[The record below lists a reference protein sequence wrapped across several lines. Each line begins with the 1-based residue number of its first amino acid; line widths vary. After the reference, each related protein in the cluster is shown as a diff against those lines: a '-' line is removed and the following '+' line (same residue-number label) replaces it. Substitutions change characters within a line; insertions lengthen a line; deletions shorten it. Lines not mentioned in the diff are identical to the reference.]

1 MKILH
6 VITTIERG
14 GAENQLVLLSE
25 YQTMLNHEVFIVYLK
40 GSPDL
45 KDEIE
50 THGTKIISD
59 LCDKNSITQIFKLKL
74 LLKKIKPDIVH
85 AHLPQAE
92 LVCSFS
98 LNYDSH
104 YVISRH
110 FGGQFYPKVHQ
121 KISSLL
127 GRIASR
133 KAKVVI
139 AISKSVKDMLVSN
152 KEIAHPDSIKVVH
165 YGFSKKRFLNQ
176 NLATNFLATSSAS
189 KNVKI
194 GTVARLSPEKDL
206 QTLIKAVAI
215 LRKIVP
221 NIELK
226 IAGSGSEEESLKKL
240 CKEFGIDENVFFLGK
255 IREVPSFLKS
265 LDLFVLTSKFEGFGM
280 VLLEAMAARSR
291 IVAAR
296 NSAIVEVLGQSGAGI
311 FFETS
316 NEMDLA
322 KKIEKNLH
330 VSGRSYLIEQR
341 NQLNKFTI
349 EIMGNKIDK
358 IYNLAI

>member
-1 MKILH
+1 
-6 VITTIERG
+6 
-14 GAENQLVLLSE
+14 
-25 YQTMLNHEVFIVYLK
+25 
-40 GSPDL
+40 
-45 KDEIE
+45 
-50 THGTKIISD
+50 
-59 LCDKNSITQIFKLKL
+59 
-74 LLKKIKPDIVH
+74 
-85 AHLPQAE
+85 
-92 LVCSFS
+92 
-98 LNYDSH
+98 
-104 YVISRH
+104 
-110 FGGQFYPKVHQ
+110 
-121 KISSLL
+121 L

-176 NLATNFLATSSAS
+176 NLATNFLATSNAS

-221 NIELK
+221 NVELK

-240 CKEFGIDENVFFLGK
+240 CEEFGIAENVFFLGK

-280 VLLEAMAARSR
+280 VLLEAMAVRSR

-316 NEMDLA
+316 NEIDLA
-322 KKIEKNLH
+322 KKIEKILR
-330 VSGRSYLIEQR
+330 VSGRSYLFEQR

-349 EIMGNKIDK
+349 ENMGNKIEK